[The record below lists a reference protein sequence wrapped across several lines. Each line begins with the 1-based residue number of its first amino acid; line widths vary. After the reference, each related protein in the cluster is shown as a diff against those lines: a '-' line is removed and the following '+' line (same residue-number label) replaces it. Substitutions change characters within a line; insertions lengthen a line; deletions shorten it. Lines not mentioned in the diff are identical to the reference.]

1 MFEKI
6 KKIAHVM
13 KRHQKKVC
21 VSYHSGDENGNWPKN
36 GCAKVSVSYESV
48 RKNQKKEKRK
58 KKYRFR
64 TIGLEKVKI
73 EISIKWT
80 KSWRLAREWSK
91 KHES

>member
-6 KKIAHVM
+6 KKTAHVM
-13 KRHQKKVC
+13 KRNQKKVC
-21 VSYHSGDENGNWPKN
+21 VSYHSGDENDNWPKN

-48 RKNQKKEKRK
+48 RKNQTKAKRK

-64 TIGLEKVKI
+64 TIVLEKVKI
-73 EISIKWT
+73 ENFIKWT
-80 KSWRLAREWSK
+80 KSGRLAREWSK